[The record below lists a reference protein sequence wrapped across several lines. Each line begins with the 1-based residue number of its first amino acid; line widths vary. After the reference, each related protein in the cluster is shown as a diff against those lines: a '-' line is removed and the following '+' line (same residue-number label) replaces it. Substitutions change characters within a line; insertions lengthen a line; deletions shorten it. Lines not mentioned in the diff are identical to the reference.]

1 MMSGQLP
8 QGSSL
13 AITAHGA
20 NVLKDVETFG
30 KQDPYLRFTL
40 DLNDPKSFQKTFV
53 HKNAGKTPVW
63 GQSFTVPWNREPE
76 VYIEIMDDETTADAV
91 IAFAAIPLQQ
101 VMNAPGSSMNGVFE
115 VFTADGKP
123 NGDVNLTL
131 TITNMAGQNYALPL
145 NPSIRV
151 KGQSHITVAHQKR
164 IKTLKNK
171 ETAADA
177 GMAVA
182 GGLLALGAGLLTN
195 KLVNDEKK
203 KEEARKEAEHQQQ
216 LEHDGFENEK
226 KRLDEERA
234 TFERTQSEERAR
246 FERQQEEFRQQQQQQ
261 QHHQHHHEHS
271 HDHGHGHAREWDP
284 VGNYTTGDRVTYHSR
299 LYVCLQGHQ
308 SNPTWTPTD
317 AHSLWRAD

>member
-1 MMSGQLP
+1 
-8 QGSSL
+8 
-13 AITAHGA
+13 
-20 NVLKDVETFG
+20 
-30 KQDPYLRFTL
+30 
-40 DLNDPKSFQKTFV
+40 
-53 HKNAGKTPVW
+53 
-63 GQSFTVPWNREPE
+63 
-76 VYIEIMDDETTADAV
+76 MDDETTADAV

-131 TITNMAGQNYALPL
+131 TVTNMAGQNYALPL

-195 KLVNDEKK
+195 KLVNDEMK
-203 KEEARKEAEHQQQ
+203 KEEARKEAEYQQQ
-216 LEHDGFENEK
+216 LEHDRFENEK

-234 TFERTQSEERAR
+234 AFERTQSEERAR
-246 FERQQEEFRQQQQQQ
+246 FERQQEESRQQQQQQ

-271 HDHGHGHAREWDP
+271 HGHGHAREWDP
-284 VGNYTTGDRVTYHSR
+284 VGNYTTGDRVTYHGR